1 MGRWIINNWWR
12 VRIIFWGTPEYS
24 IASLDIFIKSK
35 HEVIGVV
42 SQPDKK
48 RSRGNKLISSPV
60 KSFVEQKSIKIYTP
74 EKIKDNIDFINELK
88 SLSCDLFIVIAYG
101 KILPKEILEIPKF
114 GCWNAHAS
122 LLPRWRGAA
131 PIQWSLIKGDEFT
144 GVGIMKMNE
153 GLDTGDLL
161 LEEKIKIG
169 NDDNLNTL
177 SEKLSILSAK
187 LFLNATSLLE
197 ENIYKNTNSQ
207 LTKQNS
213 LGREITYARM
223 IEKSDFRVDWGNEAI
238 EIIQKIKGLYPR
250 ANTTFRG
257 KNLKIL
263 KIKIL
268 SSDEIKNE
276 KYHLMSNNS
285 KPGIIIAVIEN
296 EGIIISTKTDPI
308 ILLEAKLEG
317 KNISSKNQLIQQL
330 KPTVGDYFSD

>member
-1 MGRWIINNWWR
+1 M
-12 VRIIFWGTPEYS
+12 RILFWGTPEYS

-35 HEVIGVV
+35 HKVIAVV

-60 KSFVEQKSIKIYTP
+60 KSFAQQESIKIFTP
-74 EKIKDNIDFINELK
+74 AKIRENKHFLNELK

-144 GVGIMKMNE
+144 GVGIMKMDE

-161 LEEKIKIG
+161 LEEKIKID

-197 ENIYKNTNSQ
+197 ENINKNTNYQ
-207 LTKQNS
+207 LTKQNT

-223 IEKSDFRVDWGNEAI
+223 IEKSDFKVDWGNEAI
-238 EIIQKIKGLYPR
+238 KISQKIKALYPR
-250 ANTTFRG
+250 AYTTFRG
-257 KNLKIL
+257 KKLKIL
-263 KIKIL
+263 KIKVL
-268 SSDEIKNE
+268 SSDEIKSE
-276 KYHLMSNNS
+276 KYLFMNNYS
-285 KPGIIIAVIEN
+285 RPGIILAVIKN
-296 EGIIISTKTDPI
+296 EGIIISTNTDPI

-317 KNISSKNQLIQQL
+317 KNISRQKQLIQQL
-330 KPTVGDYFSD
+330 NPSVGEYLLD

>member
-1 MGRWIINNWWR
+1 M
-12 VRIIFWGTPEYS
+12 RIIFWGTPEYS
-24 IASLDIFIKSK
+24 VASLDIFIKSK
-35 HEVIGVV
+35 HEVIAVI

-48 RSRGNKLISSPV
+48 RSRGSKLISSPV
-60 KSFVEQKSIKIYTP
+60 KSFAERESIKIYTP
-74 EKIKDNIDFINELK
+74 DKIRGNIDFINELK

-131 PIQWSLIKGDEFT
+131 PIQWSILKGDEFT

-153 GLDTGDLL
+153 GLDTGDIL
-161 LEEKIKIG
+161 LEEKIKID
-169 NDDNLNTL
+169 NNDNLNTL
-177 SEKLSILSAK
+177 SKKLSIISAK
-187 LFLNATSLLE
+187 LSLNATSLIE
-197 ENIYKNTNSQ
+197 ENINKNTISQ
-207 LTKQNS
+207 LTKQNN

-223 IEKSDFRVDWGNEAI
+223 IEKSDYKVVWSNEAYKI
-238 EIIQKIKGLYPR
+238 SQKIKALYPR

-257 KNLKIL
+257 KNLKII

-276 KYHLMSNNS
+276 KYLFMSDYS
-285 KPGIIIAVIEN
+285 KPGIILAVIEN
-296 EGIIISTKTDPI
+296 KGIIISTKTDPI

-330 KPTVGDYFSD
+330 KPTVGEYLSD

>member
-1 MGRWIINNWWR
+1 M
-12 VRIIFWGTPEYS
+12 RIVFWGTPEYS

-35 HEVIGVV
+35 HDVIAVV

-60 KSFVEQKSIKIYTP
+60 KSIAAQKFIKTFTP
-74 EKIKDNIDFINELK
+74 EKIRGNIDFINELK

-131 PIQWSLIKGDEFT
+131 PIQWSLIKGDQFT

-153 GLDTGDLL
+153 GLDTGDIF
-161 LEEKIKIG
+161 LEEKIKID
-169 NDDNLNTL
+169 NNDNLNTL

-187 LFLNATSLLE
+187 LFLNATSLIE
-197 ENIYKNTNSQ
+197 ENINKNTNSQ
-207 LTKQNS
+207 LTKQNT

-223 IEKSDFRVDWGNEAI
+223 IEKSDYKVIWSTEAFKI
-238 EIIQKIKGLYPR
+238 SQKTKALYPR
-250 ANTTFRG
+250 AYTTFRG
-257 KNLKIL
+257 KNLKII
-263 KIKIL
+263 KIKVL

-276 KYHLMSNNS
+276 KYLLMSNYS
-285 KPGIIIAVIEN
+285 KPGIILAVIEN

-308 ILLEAKLEG
+308 LLLEVKLEG

>member
-1 MGRWIINNWWR
+1 M
-12 VRIIFWGTPEYS
+12 RIIFWGTPEYS
-24 IASLDIFIKSK
+24 LASLDILIKSK
-35 HEVIGVV
+35 HEVIAVV

-60 KSFVEQKSIKIYTP
+60 KIFAQQEAIKIYTP
-74 EKIKDNIDFINELK
+74 ETIRGNITFMNELK

-101 KILPKEILEIPKF
+101 KILPKEILEIPRF

-161 LEEKIKIG
+161 LEKKIKID
-169 NDDNLNTL
+169 NNDNLNTL
-177 SEKLSILSAK
+177 TKKLSILSAK
-187 LFLNATSLLE
+187 LFLNATSLLH
-197 ENIYKNTNSQ
+197 ENINKKTNSQ
-207 LTKQNS
+207 LTKQNT

-223 IEKSDFRVDWGNEAI
+223 IEKSDYKVDWDNEAI
-238 EIIQKIKGLYPR
+238 KISRKIKGLYPR

-257 KNLKIL
+257 KNLKIIKV
-263 KIKIL
+263 KIIR
-268 SSDEIKNE
+268 SDEINNE
-276 KYHLMSNNS
+276 KYLFMRRNTE
-285 KPGIIIAVIEN
+285 PGIILALIEN

-308 ILLEAKLEG
+308 VLLEAKLEG
-317 KNISSKNQLIQQL
+317 KNISSKKQLIQQL
-330 KPTVGDYFSD
+330 KPSIGEYFSD

>member
-1 MGRWIINNWWR
+1 

-24 IASLDIFIKSK
+24 IASLEMFIKSK
-35 HEVIGVV
+35 HEVMAVV

-60 KSFVEQKSIKIYTP
+60 KSFAKQESIKIYTP
-74 EKIKDNIDFINELK
+74 AKIKSNIQFINELK

-161 LEEKIKIG
+161 LKEKIKID
-169 NDDNLNTL
+169 NDDNLITL

-187 LFLNATSLLE
+187 LFLNSISLLE
-197 ENIYKNTNSQ
+197 ENINKNTNFQ
-207 LTKQNS
+207 LTKQDS
-213 LGREITYARM
+213 LEREITYARM
-223 IEKSDFRVDWGNEAI
+223 IEKSDFKVDWGNDAI
-238 EIIQKIKGLYPR
+238 KISQKIKGLYPR

-263 KIKIL
+263 KIKVLI
-268 SSDEIKNE
+268 SDEIKNE
-276 KYHLMSNNS
+276 KYLFMSNYS
-285 KPGIIIAVIEN
+285 RPGIILAVIEN

-330 KPTVGDYFSD
+330 KPSAGEYLSV